1 VSVILGIDTASPV
14 VGAAV
19 VGPGIERVWSQRVIR
34 GADGVLIPAIA
45 EMLEGVG
52 PIDAVAVSVGPGAF
66 TGLRVGVATALGFA
80 VSLRV
85 NVICISS
92 LEARAA
98 LVQAPVI
105 LALLDARK
113 GRVYGQSFDT
123 RGPLPVALDV
133 AQDALLSQVIPGGP
147 FVAIGEGADLYRD
160 AILTADGAIELDA
173 ARSPAVAV
181 ARLGQFRPAVA
192 PNDVA
197 LTYLRDAD
205 AKKPK

>member
-1 VSVILGIDTASPV
+1 MILGIDTASPV

-80 VSLRV
+80 VAHRV
-85 NVICISS
+85 DVVCVSS

-123 RGPLPVALDV
+123 RGSSPVALDL
-133 AQDALLSQVIPGGP
+133 AQDALLGQVIPSGP
-147 FVAIGEGADLYRD
+147 FVAIGEGADLFQD
-160 AILTADGAIELDA
+160 AILAADGTIDVDA
-173 ARSPAVAV
+173 TRSPAVAV
-181 ARLGQFRPAVA
+181 ARLGQFGRAVP
-192 PNDVA
+192 PNEVA